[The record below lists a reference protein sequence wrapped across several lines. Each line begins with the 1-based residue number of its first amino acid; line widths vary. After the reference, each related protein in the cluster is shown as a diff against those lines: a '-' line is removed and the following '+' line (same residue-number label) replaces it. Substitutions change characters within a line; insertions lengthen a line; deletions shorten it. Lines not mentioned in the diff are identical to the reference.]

1 MALKFFSFGSKRK
14 QKVVDTTFSQEQK
27 ISNGNLFEIAQKL
40 RAQEEIDLRNYT
52 TKAGSDSE
60 IISMIDNQMLN
71 AYWLLELQCN
81 YFANSFNFELEDMN
95 LFQKLKMMIRVAFK
109 NGIAG
114 IYKVKDN
121 FLVVAISNLET
132 DHYQNVIKAKAIN
145 INNSNIDFTE
155 STLKNYAE
163 YEISDIENLCWFKW
177 GSAGLSAWITIYK
190 LCLIQQDLLT
200 MINVDKF
207 SYLKKLVHIVNDPS
221 SSEQE
226 VKDYFNIYKPFL
238 KKLKGTDLKNRIEVI
253 AEAQNGN
260 PNVLI
265 EFYKQTMGIYYAIYG
280 RRTNNDYKKERSITQ
295 EIGLT
300 SDNYKILE
308 KDWVDEFKVFAYNFK
323 KQFGIEIEVIEIK
336 DDMQDIS
343 NGATKDAK
351 EEGANNDN

>member
-1 MALKFFSFGSKRK
+1 MGIFSKKSKTAP
-14 QKVVDTTFSQEQK
+14 DPSFSEEQK
-27 ISNGNLFEIAQKL
+27 ISNGDLFEVAQKL
-40 RAQEEIDLRNYT
+40 RAQKEIDLRYYVNSQNVDA
-52 TKAGSDSE
+52 K
-60 IISMIDNQMLN
+60 IVQMIDNQMLN
-71 AYWLLELQCN
+71 AYWLLELQTN
-81 YFANSFNFELEDMN
+81 YFANSFNYEIEDMN
-95 LFQKLKMMIRVAFK
+95 LYQKIKMMVRVAFK

-121 FLVVAISNLET
+121 YLVVAISNLET
-132 DHYQNVIKAKAIN
+132 DHYQNIIKAKAIN

-155 STLKNYAE
+155 STLKNFAE
-163 YEISDIENLCWFKW
+163 YEINDVENLCVFKW

-221 SSEQE
+221 SSSQE
-226 VKDYFNIYKPFL
+226 VDDYFNIYKPFL

-253 AEAQNGN
+253 AEAQNSN

-308 KDWVDEFKVFAYNFK
+308 KDWIDEFKVFAYNFK
-323 KQFGIEIEVIEIK
+323 KQFNMEIKVIEN
-336 DDMQDIS
+336 DDNMQDIS
-343 NGATKDAK
+343 NGAVRDNLD
-351 EEGANNDN
+351 GGNNEV

>member
-1 MALKFFSFGSKRK
+1 MGIFSKKSKTAP
-14 QKVVDTTFSQEQK
+14 DPSFSEEQK
-27 ISNGNLFEIAQKL
+27 ISNGDLYEVAQKL
-40 RAQEEIDLRNYT
+40 RAQKEIDLRYYVNSQNVDA
-52 TKAGSDSE
+52 K
-60 IISMIDNQMLN
+60 IVQMIDNQMLN
-71 AYWLLELQCN
+71 AYWLLELQTN
-81 YFANSFNFELEDMN
+81 YFANSFNYEIEDMN
-95 LFQKLKMMIRVAFK
+95 LYQKIKMMIRVAFK

-121 FLVVAISNLET
+121 YLVVAISNLET

-155 STLKNYAE
+155 STLKNFAE
-163 YEISDIENLCWFKW
+163 YEINDVENLCVFKW

-221 SSEQE
+221 SSSQE
-226 VKDYFNIYKPFL
+226 VDDYFNIYKPFL

-253 AEAQNGN
+253 AEAQNSN

-308 KDWVDEFKVFAYNFK
+308 KDWIDEFKVFAYNFK
-323 KQFGIEIEVIEIK
+323 KQFNMEIK
-336 DDMQDIS
+336 VFENNEDMQDIS
-343 NGATKDAK
+343 NGAVRDNLD
-351 EEGANNDN
+351 GGNNEV

>member
-1 MALKFFSFGSKRK
+1 MGIFSKKSKTAP
-14 QKVVDTTFSQEQK
+14 DPSFSEEQK
-27 ISNGNLFEIAQKL
+27 ISNGDLFEVAQKL
-40 RAQEEIDLRNYT
+40 RAQKEIDLRYYVNSQNVDN
-52 TKAGSDSE
+52 K
-60 IISMIDNQMLN
+60 IVQMIDNQMLN
-71 AYWLLELQCN
+71 AYWLLELQTN
-81 YFANSFNFELEDMN
+81 YFANSFKYEIEDMN
-95 LFQKLKMMIRVAFK
+95 LYQKIKMMIRVAFK

-121 FLVVAISNLET
+121 YLVVAISNLET

-155 STLKNYAE
+155 STLKNFAE
-163 YEISDIENLCWFKW
+163 YEINDVENLCVFKW

-221 SSEQE
+221 SSSQE
-226 VKDYFNIYKPFL
+226 VDDYFNIYKPFL

-253 AEAQNGN
+253 AEAQNSN
-260 PNVLI
+260 TNVLI

-308 KDWVDEFKVFAYNFK
+308 KDWIDEFKVFAYNFK
-323 KQFGIEIEVIEIK
+323 KQFNMEIK
-336 DDMQDIS
+336 VFENDENMQDIS
-343 NGATKDAK
+343 NGAVKDNL
-351 EEGANNDN
+351 EGGSDEV

>member
-1 MALKFFSFGSKRK
+1 MGIFSKKSKTAPDPR
-14 QKVVDTTFSQEQK
+14 FSEEQK
-27 ISNGNLFEIAQKL
+27 ITNGDLYEVAQKL
-40 RAQEEIDLRNYT
+40 KAQKEIDLRYYVNSQNVDN
-52 TKAGSDSE
+52 K
-60 IISMIDNQMLN
+60 IVQMIDNQMLN
-71 AYWLLELQCN
+71 AYWLLELQTN
-81 YFANSFNFELEDMN
+81 YFANSFNFEIEDMN
-95 LFQKLKMMIRVAFK
+95 LYQKIKMMIRVAFK

-121 FLVVAISNLET
+121 YLVVAISNLET

-155 STLKNYAE
+155 STLKNFAE
-163 YEISDIENLCWFKW
+163 YEINDVENLCVFKW

-221 SSEQE
+221 SSTQE
-226 VKDYFNIYKPFL
+226 VDDYFNIYKPFL

-253 AEAQNGN
+253 AEAQNSN

-308 KDWVDEFKVFAYNFK
+308 KDWIDEFKVFAYNFK
-323 KQFGIEIEVIEIK
+323 KQFNMEIK
-336 DDMQDIS
+336 VFENDENMQDIS
-343 NGATKDAK
+343 NGAVRDNLD
-351 EEGANNDN
+351 GGNNEV

>member
-1 MALKFFSFGSKRK
+1 MGIFSKKSKTAP
-14 QKVVDTTFSQEQK
+14 DPSFSEEQK
-27 ISNGNLFEIAQKL
+27 ISNGDLYEVAQKL
-40 RAQEEIDLRNYT
+40 RAQKEIDLRYYVNSQNVDN
-52 TKAGSDSE
+52 K
-60 IISMIDNQMLN
+60 IVQMIDNQMLN
-71 AYWLLELQCN
+71 AYWLLELQTN
-81 YFANSFNFELEDMN
+81 YFANSFNFEIEDMN
-95 LFQKLKMMIRVAFK
+95 LYQKIKMMIRVAFK

-121 FLVVAISNLET
+121 YLVVAISNLET

-155 STLKNYAE
+155 STLKNFAE
-163 YEISDIENLCWFKW
+163 YEINDVENLCVFKW

-221 SSEQE
+221 SSSQE
-226 VKDYFNIYKPFL
+226 VDDYFNIYKPFL

-253 AEAQNGN
+253 AEAQNSN

-308 KDWVDEFKVFAYNFK
+308 KDWIDEFKVFAYNFK
-323 KQFGIEIEVIEIK
+323 KQFNMEIK
-336 DDMQDIS
+336 VFENNDNMQDIS
-343 NGATKDAK
+343 NGAVRDNLD
-351 EEGANNDN
+351 GGNNEV

>member
-1 MALKFFSFGSKRK
+1 MGIFSKKSKTAP
-14 QKVVDTTFSQEQK
+14 DPSFSEEQK
-27 ISNGNLFEIAQKL
+27 ISNGDLYEVAQKL
-40 RAQEEIDLRNYT
+40 RAQKEIDLRYYVNSQNVDN
-52 TKAGSDSE
+52 K
-60 IISMIDNQMLN
+60 IVQMIDTQMLN
-71 AYWLLELQCN
+71 AYWLLELQTN
-81 YFANSFNFELEDMN
+81 YFANSFNYEIEDMN
-95 LFQKLKMMIRVAFK
+95 LYQKIKMMIRVAFK

-121 FLVVAISNLET
+121 YLVVAISNLET
-132 DHYQNVIKAKAIN
+132 DHYQNIIKAKAIN

-155 STLKNYAE
+155 STLKNFAE
-163 YEISDIENLCWFKW
+163 YEINDVENLCVFKW

-221 SSEQE
+221 SSAQE
-226 VKDYFNIYKPFL
+226 VDDYFNIYKPFL

-253 AEAQNGN
+253 AEAQNSN

-308 KDWVDEFKVFAYNFK
+308 KDWIDEFKVFAYNFK
-323 KQFGIEIEVIEIK
+323 KQFNMEIK
-336 DDMQDIS
+336 VFENNDDMQDIS
-343 NGATKDAK
+343 NGAVR
-351 EEGANNDN
+351 DNLDGGSDEV

>member
-1 MALKFFSFGSKRK
+1 MGIFSKKSKTAP
-14 QKVVDTTFSQEQK
+14 DPSFSEEQK
-27 ISNGNLFEIAQKL
+27 ISNGDLFEVAQKL
-40 RAQEEIDLRNYT
+40 RAQKEIDLRYYVNSQNVDN
-52 TKAGSDSE
+52 K
-60 IISMIDNQMLN
+60 IVQMIDNQMLN
-71 AYWLLELQCN
+71 AYWLLELQTN
-81 YFANSFNFELEDMN
+81 YFANSFNYEIEDMN
-95 LFQKLKMMIRVAFK
+95 LYQKIKMMIRVAFK

-121 FLVVAISNLET
+121 YLVVAISNLET

-155 STLKNYAE
+155 STLKNFAE
-163 YEISDIENLCWFKW
+163 YEINDVENLCVFKW

-221 SSEQE
+221 SSSQE
-226 VKDYFNIYKPFL
+226 VDDYFNIYKPFL

-253 AEAQNGN
+253 AEAQNSN

-308 KDWVDEFKVFAYNFK
+308 KDWIDEFKVFAYNFK
-323 KQFGIEIEVIEIK
+323 KQFNMEIK
-336 DDMQDIS
+336 VFENNDDMQDIS
-343 NGATKDAK
+343 NGAVRDNLD
-351 EEGANNDN
+351 GGNNEV

>member
-1 MALKFFSFGSKRK
+1 MGIFSKKSKTAP
-14 QKVVDTTFSQEQK
+14 DPSFSEEQK
-27 ISNGNLFEIAQKL
+27 ISNGDLFEVAQKL
-40 RAQEEIDLRNYT
+40 RAQKEIDLRYYVNSQNVDA
-52 TKAGSDSE
+52 K
-60 IISMIDNQMLN
+60 IVQMIDNQMLN
-71 AYWLLELQCN
+71 AYWLLELQTN
-81 YFANSFNFELEDMN
+81 YFANSFNYEIEDMN
-95 LFQKLKMMIRVAFK
+95 LYQKIKMMIRVAFK

-121 FLVVAISNLET
+121 YLVVAISNLET

-155 STLKNYAE
+155 STLKNFAE
-163 YEISDIENLCWFKW
+163 YEINDVENLCVFKW

-221 SSEQE
+221 SSSQE
-226 VKDYFNIYKPFL
+226 VDDYFNIYKPFL

-253 AEAQNGN
+253 AEAQNSN

-308 KDWVDEFKVFAYNFK
+308 KDWIDEFKVFAYNFK
-323 KQFGIEIEVIEIK
+323 KQFNMEIK
-336 DDMQDIS
+336 VFENDDNMQDIS
-343 NGATKDAK
+343 NGAVRDNL
-351 EEGANNDN
+351 EGDNNEV

>member
-1 MALKFFSFGSKRK
+1 MGIFSKKSKTAP
-14 QKVVDTTFSQEQK
+14 DPSFSEEQK
-27 ISNGNLFEIAQKL
+27 ISNGDLYEVAQKL
-40 RAQEEIDLRNYT
+40 RAQKEIDLRYYVNSQNVDN
-52 TKAGSDSE
+52 K
-60 IISMIDNQMLN
+60 IVQMIDNQMLN
-71 AYWLLELQCN
+71 AYWLLELQTN
-81 YFANSFNFELEDMN
+81 YFANSFNYEIEDMN
-95 LFQKLKMMIRVAFK
+95 LYQKIKMMIRVAFK

-121 FLVVAISNLET
+121 YLVVAISNLET
-132 DHYQNVIKAKAIN
+132 DHYQNIVKAKAIN

-155 STLKNYAE
+155 STLKNFAE
-163 YEISDIENLCWFKW
+163 YEINDVENLCVFKW

-221 SSEQE
+221 SSSQE
-226 VKDYFNIYKPFL
+226 VDDYFNIYKPFL

-253 AEAQNGN
+253 AEAQNSN

-308 KDWVDEFKVFAYNFK
+308 KDWIDEFKVFAYNFK
-323 KQFGIEIEVIEIK
+323 KQFNMEIK
-336 DDMQDIS
+336 VFENDDNMQDIS
-343 NGATKDAK
+343 NGAVRDNLD
-351 EEGANNDN
+351 GGNNEV

>member
-1 MALKFFSFGSKRK
+1 MGIFSKKSKTAP
-14 QKVVDTTFSQEQK
+14 DPSFSEEQK
-27 ISNGNLFEIAQKL
+27 ISNGDLYEVAQKL
-40 RAQEEIDLRNYT
+40 RAQKEIDLRYYVNSQNVDN
-52 TKAGSDSE
+52 K
-60 IISMIDNQMLN
+60 IVQMIDNQMLN
-71 AYWLLELQCN
+71 AYWLLELQTN
-81 YFANSFNFELEDMN
+81 YFANSFNYEIEDMN
-95 LFQKLKMMIRVAFK
+95 LYQKIKMMIRVAFK

-121 FLVVAISNLET
+121 YLVVAISNLET

-155 STLKNYAE
+155 STLKNFAE
-163 YEISDIENLCWFKW
+163 YEINDVENLCVFKW

-221 SSEQE
+221 SSSQE
-226 VKDYFNIYKPFL
+226 VDDYFNIYKPFL
-238 KKLKGTDLKNRIEVI
+238 KKLKGTDLKNRIEVL
-253 AEAQNGN
+253 AEAQNSN

-308 KDWVDEFKVFAYNFK
+308 KDWIDEFKVFAYNFK
-323 KQFGIEIEVIEIK
+323 KQFNMEIK
-336 DDMQDIS
+336 VFENNDNMQDIS
-343 NGATKDAK
+343 NGAVRDNL
-351 EEGANNDN
+351 EGDNNEV

>member
-1 MALKFFSFGSKRK
+1 MGIFSKKSKTAP
-14 QKVVDTTFSQEQK
+14 DPSFSEEQK
-27 ISNGNLFEIAQKL
+27 ITDGNLFEVAQKL
-40 RAQEEIDLRNYT
+40 RAQKEIDLRAYVNSQNVDN
-52 TKAGSDSE
+52 K
-60 IISMIDNQMLN
+60 IVQMIDNQMLN
-71 AYWLLELQCN
+71 AYWLLELQTN
-81 YFANSFNFELEDMN
+81 YFANSFNYEIEDMN
-95 LFQKLKMMIRVAFK
+95 LYQKIKMMIRVAFK

-121 FLVVAISNLET
+121 YLVVAISNLET

-155 STLKNYAE
+155 STLKNFAE
-163 YEISDIENLCWFKW
+163 YEINDVENLCVFKW

-221 SSEQE
+221 SSAQE
-226 VKDYFNIYKPFL
+226 VDDYFNIYKPFL

-253 AEAQNGN
+253 AEAQNSN

-308 KDWVDEFKVFAYNFK
+308 KDWIDEFKVFAYNFK
-323 KQFGIEIEVIEIK
+323 KQFNMEIK
-336 DDMQDIS
+336 VFENNDNMQDIS
-343 NGATKDAK
+343 NGAVRDNL
-351 EEGANNDN
+351 EGASDEV

>member
-1 MALKFFSFGSKRK
+1 MGIFSKKSKTAP
-14 QKVVDTTFSQEQK
+14 DPSFSEEQK
-27 ISNGNLFEIAQKL
+27 ISNGDLFEVAQKL
-40 RAQEEIDLRNYT
+40 RAQKEIDLRYYVNSQNVDN
-52 TKAGSDSE
+52 K
-60 IISMIDNQMLN
+60 IVQMIDSQMLN
-71 AYWLLELQCN
+71 AYWLLELQTN
-81 YFANSFNFELEDMN
+81 YFANSFNYEIEDMN
-95 LFQKLKMMIRVAFK
+95 LYQKIKMMIRVAFK

-121 FLVVAISNLET
+121 YLVVAISNLET

-155 STLKNYAE
+155 STLKNFAE
-163 YEISDIENLCWFKW
+163 YEINDVENLCVFKW

-221 SSEQE
+221 SSSQE
-226 VKDYFNIYKPFL
+226 VDDYFNIYKPFL
-238 KKLKGTDLKNRIEVI
+238 KKLKGTDLKNRIEVL
-253 AEAQNGN
+253 AEAQNSN

-308 KDWVDEFKVFAYNFK
+308 KDWIDEFKVFAYNFK
-323 KQFGIEIEVIEIK
+323 KQFNMEIK
-336 DDMQDIS
+336 VFENDDNMQDIS
-343 NGATKDAK
+343 NGAVRDNL
-351 EEGANNDN
+351 EGDNNEV

>member
-1 MALKFFSFGSKRK
+1 MGIFSKKSKTAP
-14 QKVVDTTFSQEQK
+14 DPSFSEEQK
-27 ISNGNLFEIAQKL
+27 ISNGDLYEVAQKL
-40 RAQEEIDLRNYT
+40 RAQKEIDLRYYVNSQNVDA
-52 TKAGSDSE
+52 K
-60 IISMIDNQMLN
+60 IVQMIDNQMLN
-71 AYWLLELQCN
+71 AYWLLELQTN
-81 YFANSFNFELEDMN
+81 YFANSFNYEIEDMN
-95 LFQKLKMMIRVAFK
+95 LYQKIKMMIRVAFK

-121 FLVVAISNLET
+121 YLVVAISNLET

-155 STLKNYAE
+155 STLKNFAE
-163 YEISDIENLCWFKW
+163 YEINDVENLCVFKW

-221 SSEQE
+221 SSSQE
-226 VKDYFNIYKPFL
+226 VDDYFNIYKPFL

-253 AEAQNGN
+253 AEAQNSN

-308 KDWVDEFKVFAYNFK
+308 KDWIDEFKVFAYNFK
-323 KQFGIEIEVIEIK
+323 KQFNMEIKVIEN
-336 DDMQDIS
+336 DDNMQDIS
-343 NGATKDAK
+343 NGAVRDNLD
-351 EEGANNDN
+351 GGNNEV

>member
-1 MALKFFSFGSKRK
+1 MGIFSKKSKTAP
-14 QKVVDTTFSQEQK
+14 DPSFSEEQK
-27 ISNGNLFEIAQKL
+27 ISNGDLFEVAQKL
-40 RAQEEIDLRNYT
+40 RAQKEIDLRYYVNSQNVDA
-52 TKAGSDSE
+52 K
-60 IISMIDNQMLN
+60 IVQMIDNQMLN
-71 AYWLLELQCN
+71 AYWLLELQTN
-81 YFANSFNFELEDMN
+81 YFANSFNYEIEDMN
-95 LFQKLKMMIRVAFK
+95 LYQKIKMMIRVAFK

-121 FLVVAISNLET
+121 YLVVAISNLET

-155 STLKNYAE
+155 STLKNFAE
-163 YEISDIENLCWFKW
+163 YEINDVENLCVFKW

-221 SSEQE
+221 SSTQE
-226 VKDYFNIYKPFL
+226 VDDYFNIYKPFL

-253 AEAQNGN
+253 AEAQNSN

-300 SDNYKILE
+300 SDNYKTLE
-308 KDWVDEFKVFAYNFK
+308 KDWIDEFKVFAYNFK
-323 KQFGIEIEVIEIK
+323 KQFNMEIK
-336 DDMQDIS
+336 VFENDDNMQDIS
-343 NGATKDAK
+343 NGAVRDNL
-351 EEGANNDN
+351 EGASDEV

>member
-1 MALKFFSFGSKRK
+1 MGIFSKKSK
-14 QKVVDTTFSQEQK
+14 VAPDPSFSEEQK
-27 ISNGNLFEIAQKL
+27 ISNGDLFEVAQKL
-40 RAQEEIDLRNYT
+40 RAQKEIDLRYYVNSQNVDN
-52 TKAGSDSE
+52 K
-60 IISMIDNQMLN
+60 IVQMIDNQMFN
-71 AYWLLELQCN
+71 AYWLLELQTN
-81 YFANSFNFELEDMN
+81 YFANSFKYEIEDMN
-95 LFQKLKMMIRVAFK
+95 LYQKIKMMIRVAFK

-121 FLVVAISNLET
+121 YLVVAISNLET

-155 STLKNYAE
+155 STLKNFAE
-163 YEISDIENLCWFKW
+163 YEINDVENLCVFKW

-221 SSEQE
+221 SSSQE
-226 VKDYFNIYKPFL
+226 VDDYFNIYKPFL

-253 AEAQNGN
+253 AEAQNSN

-308 KDWVDEFKVFAYNFK
+308 KDWIDEFKVFAYNFK
-323 KQFGIEIEVIEIK
+323 KQFNMEIKVIEN
-336 DDMQDIS
+336 DENMQDIS
-343 NGATKDAK
+343 NGAVRDNL
-351 EEGANNDN
+351 EGDNNEV

>member
-1 MALKFFSFGSKRK
+1 MGIFSKKSKTAP
-14 QKVVDTTFSQEQK
+14 DPSFSEEQK
-27 ISNGNLFEIAQKL
+27 ISNGDLYEVAQKL
-40 RAQEEIDLRNYT
+40 RAQKEIDLRYYVNSQNVDN
-52 TKAGSDSE
+52 K
-60 IISMIDNQMLN
+60 IVQMIDSQMLN
-71 AYWLLELQCN
+71 AYWLLELQTN
-81 YFANSFNFELEDMN
+81 YFANSFNFEIEDMN
-95 LFQKLKMMIRVAFK
+95 LYQKIKMMIRVAFK

-121 FLVVAISNLET
+121 YLVVAISNLET

-155 STLKNYAE
+155 STLKNFAE
-163 YEISDIENLCWFKW
+163 YEINDVENLCVFKW

-221 SSEQE
+221 SSSQE
-226 VKDYFNIYKPFL
+226 VDDYFNIYKPFL

-253 AEAQNGN
+253 AEAQNSN

-308 KDWVDEFKVFAYNFK
+308 KDWIDEFKVFAYNFK
-323 KQFGIEIEVIEIK
+323 KQFNMEIK
-336 DDMQDIS
+336 VFENNDNMQDIS
-343 NGATKDAK
+343 NGAVRDNLD
-351 EEGANNDN
+351 GGNNEV

>member
-1 MALKFFSFGSKRK
+1 MGIFSKKSKTAP
-14 QKVVDTTFSQEQK
+14 DPSFSEEQK
-27 ISNGNLFEIAQKL
+27 ISNGDLFEVAQKL
-40 RAQEEIDLRNYT
+40 RAQKEIDLRYYVNSQNVDN
-52 TKAGSDSE
+52 K
-60 IISMIDNQMLN
+60 IVQMIDNQMLN
-71 AYWLLELQCN
+71 AYWLLELQTN
-81 YFANSFNFELEDMN
+81 YFANSFNYEIEDMN
-95 LFQKLKMMIRVAFK
+95 LYQKIKMMIRVAFK

-121 FLVVAISNLET
+121 YLVVAISSLET

-155 STLKNYAE
+155 STLKNFAE
-163 YEISDIENLCWFKW
+163 YEINDVENLCVFKW

-221 SSEQE
+221 SSSQE
-226 VKDYFNIYKPFL
+226 VDDYFNIYKPFL

-253 AEAQNGN
+253 AEAQNSN

-308 KDWVDEFKVFAYNFK
+308 KDWIDEFKVFAYNFK
-323 KQFGIEIEVIEIK
+323 KQFNMEIK
-336 DDMQDIS
+336 VFENDENMQDIS
-343 NGATKDAK
+343 NGAVRDNLD
-351 EEGANNDN
+351 GGNNEV

>member
-1 MALKFFSFGSKRK
+1 MGLNFFSFGSKK
-14 QKVVDTTFSQEQK
+14 KTKTVDTSFSEEQK
-27 ISNGNLFEIAQKL
+27 ISNGDLFEVAQKL
-40 RAQEEIDLRNYT
+40 RAQKEIDLRYYVNSQNVDN
-52 TKAGSDSE
+52 K
-60 IISMIDNQMLN
+60 IVQMIDNQMLN
-71 AYWLLELQCN
+71 AYWLLELQTN
-81 YFANSFNFELEDMN
+81 YFANSFNFEIEDMN
-95 LFQKLKMMIRVAFK
+95 LYQKIKMMIRVAFK

-114 IYKVKDN
+114 IYKVKN
-121 FLVVAISNLET
+121 NYLVVAISNLET

-155 STLKNYAE
+155 STLKNFAE
-163 YEISDIENLCWFKW
+163 YEINDVENLCVFKW

-221 SSEQE
+221 SSSQE
-226 VKDYFNIYKPFL
+226 VDDYFNIYKPFL

-253 AEAQNGN
+253 AEAQNSN

-308 KDWVDEFKVFAYNFK
+308 KDWIDEFKVFAYNFK
-323 KQFGIEIEVIEIK
+323 KQFNMEIKVIEN
-336 DDMQDIS
+336 DENMQDIS
-343 NGATKDAK
+343 NGAVRDNLD
-351 EEGANNDN
+351 GGNNEV

>member
-1 MALKFFSFGSKRK
+1 MGIFSKKSKTAP
-14 QKVVDTTFSQEQK
+14 DPSFSEEQK
-27 ISNGNLFEIAQKL
+27 ISNGDLYEVAQKL
-40 RAQEEIDLRNYT
+40 RAQKEIDLRYYVNSQNVDN
-52 TKAGSDSE
+52 K
-60 IISMIDNQMLN
+60 IVQMIDNQMLN
-71 AYWLLELQCN
+71 AYWLLELQTN
-81 YFANSFNFELEDMN
+81 YFANSFNYEIEDMN
-95 LFQKLKMMIRVAFK
+95 LYQKIKMMIRVAFK

-121 FLVVAISNLET
+121 YLVVAISNLET
-132 DHYQNVIKAKAIN
+132 DHYQNIIKAKAIN

-155 STLKNYAE
+155 STLKNFAE
-163 YEISDIENLCWFKW
+163 YEINDVENLCVFKW

-221 SSEQE
+221 SSSQE
-226 VKDYFNIYKPFL
+226 VDDYFNIYKPFL
-238 KKLKGTDLKNRIEVI
+238 KKLKGTDLKNRIEVL
-253 AEAQNGN
+253 AEAQNSN

-308 KDWVDEFKVFAYNFK
+308 KDWIDEFKVFAYNFK
-323 KQFGIEIEVIEIK
+323 KQFNMEIK
-336 DDMQDIS
+336 VFENNDDMQDIS
-343 NGATKDAK
+343 NGAVRDNLD
-351 EEGANNDN
+351 GGNNEV

>member
-1 MALKFFSFGSKRK
+1 MGIFSKKSKTAP
-14 QKVVDTTFSQEQK
+14 DPSFSEEQK
-27 ISNGNLFEIAQKL
+27 ISNGDLYEVAQKL
-40 RAQEEIDLRNYT
+40 RAQKEIDLRYYVNSQNIDN
-52 TKAGSDSE
+52 K
-60 IISMIDNQMLN
+60 IVQMIDNQMLN
-71 AYWLLELQCN
+71 AYWLLELQTN
-81 YFANSFNFELEDMN
+81 YFANSFNFEIEDMN
-95 LFQKLKMMIRVAFK
+95 LYQKIKMMIRVAFK

-114 IYKVKDN
+114 IYKVNDN
-121 FLVVAISNLET
+121 YLVVAISNLET

-155 STLKNYAE
+155 STLKNFAE
-163 YEISDIENLCWFKW
+163 YEINDVENLCVFKW

-221 SSEQE
+221 SSSQE
-226 VKDYFNIYKPFL
+226 VDDYFNIYKPFL

-253 AEAQNGN
+253 AEAQNSN

-308 KDWVDEFKVFAYNFK
+308 KDWIDEFKVFAYNFK
-323 KQFGIEIEVIEIK
+323 KQFNMEIK
-336 DDMQDIS
+336 VFENDDNMQDIS
-343 NGATKDAK
+343 NGAVRDNL
-351 EEGANNDN
+351 EGDNNEV

>member
-1 MALKFFSFGSKRK
+1 MGIFSKKSKTAP
-14 QKVVDTTFSQEQK
+14 DPSFSEEQK
-27 ISNGNLFEIAQKL
+27 ISNGDLFEVAQKL
-40 RAQEEIDLRNYT
+40 RAQKEIDLRYYVNSQNVDN
-52 TKAGSDSE
+52 K
-60 IISMIDNQMLN
+60 IVQMIDTQMLN
-71 AYWLLELQCN
+71 AYWLLELQTN
-81 YFANSFNFELEDMN
+81 YFANSFNYEIEDMN
-95 LFQKLKMMIRVAFK
+95 LYQKIKMMIRVAFK

-121 FLVVAISNLET
+121 YLVVAISNLET
-132 DHYQNVIKAKAIN
+132 DHFQNVIKAKAIN

-155 STLKNYAE
+155 STLKNFAE
-163 YEISDIENLCWFKW
+163 YEINDVENLCVFKW

-221 SSEQE
+221 SSSQE
-226 VKDYFNIYKPFL
+226 VDDYFNIYKPFL

-253 AEAQNGN
+253 AEAQNSN

-308 KDWVDEFKVFAYNFK
+308 KDWIDEFKVFAYNFK
-323 KQFGIEIEVIEIK
+323 KQFNMEIK
-336 DDMQDIS
+336 VFENDDNMQDIS
-343 NGATKDAK
+343 NGAVRDNLD
-351 EEGANNDN
+351 GGNNEV

>member
-1 MALKFFSFGSKRK
+1 MGIFSKKSKTAP
-14 QKVVDTTFSQEQK
+14 DPSFSEEQK
-27 ISNGNLFEIAQKL
+27 ISNGDLYEVAQKL
-40 RAQEEIDLRNYT
+40 KAQKEIDLRYYVNSQNVDN
-52 TKAGSDSE
+52 K
-60 IISMIDNQMLN
+60 IVQMIDSQMLN
-71 AYWLLELQCN
+71 AYWLLELQTN
-81 YFANSFNFELEDMN
+81 YFANSFNYEIEDMN
-95 LFQKLKMMIRVAFK
+95 LYQKIKMMIRVAFK

-121 FLVVAISNLET
+121 YLVVAISNLET

-155 STLKNYAE
+155 STLKNFAE
-163 YEISDIENLCWFKW
+163 YEINDVENLCVFKW

-221 SSEQE
+221 SSSQE
-226 VKDYFNIYKPFL
+226 VDDYFNIYKPFL

-253 AEAQNGN
+253 AEAQNSN

-308 KDWVDEFKVFAYNFK
+308 KDWIDEFKVFAYNFK
-323 KQFGIEIEVIEIK
+323 KQFNMEIK
-336 DDMQDIS
+336 VFENDDNMQDIS
-343 NGATKDAK
+343 NGAVRDNLD
-351 EEGANNDN
+351 GGNNEV

>member
-1 MALKFFSFGSKRK
+1 MGIFSKKSKTAP
-14 QKVVDTTFSQEQK
+14 DPSFSEEQK
-27 ISNGNLFEIAQKL
+27 ISNGDLYEVAQKL
-40 RAQEEIDLRNYT
+40 RAQKEIDLRYYVNSQNVDA
-52 TKAGSDSE
+52 K
-60 IISMIDNQMLN
+60 IVQMIDNQMLN
-71 AYWLLELQCN
+71 AYWLLELQTN
-81 YFANSFNFELEDMN
+81 YFANSFNYEIEDMN
-95 LFQKLKMMIRVAFK
+95 LYQKIKMMIRVAFK

-114 IYKVKDN
+114 IYKVNDN
-121 FLVVAISNLET
+121 YLVVAISNLET

-155 STLKNYAE
+155 STLKNFAE
-163 YEISDIENLCWFKW
+163 YEINDVENLCVFKW

-221 SSEQE
+221 SSSQE
-226 VKDYFNIYKPFL
+226 VDDYFNIYKPFL

-253 AEAQNGN
+253 AEAQNSN

-308 KDWVDEFKVFAYNFK
+308 KDWIDEFKVFAYNFK
-323 KQFGIEIEVIEIK
+323 KQFNMEIKVIEN
-336 DDMQDIS
+336 DENMQDIS
-343 NGATKDAK
+343 NGAVRDNLD
-351 EEGANNDN
+351 GGNNEV

>member
-1 MALKFFSFGSKRK
+1 MGIFSKKSKTAP
-14 QKVVDTTFSQEQK
+14 DPSFSEEQK
-27 ISNGNLFEIAQKL
+27 ISNGDLFEVAQKL
-40 RAQEEIDLRNYT
+40 RAQKEIDLRYYVNSQNVDN
-52 TKAGSDSE
+52 K
-60 IISMIDNQMLN
+60 IVQMIDSQMLN
-71 AYWLLELQCN
+71 AYWLLELQTN
-81 YFANSFNFELEDMN
+81 YFANSFKYEIEDMN
-95 LFQKLKMMIRVAFK
+95 LYQKIKMMIRVAFK

-121 FLVVAISNLET
+121 YLVVAISNLET

-155 STLKNYAE
+155 STLKNFAE
-163 YEISDIENLCWFKW
+163 YEITDIENLCVFKW

-221 SSEQE
+221 SSSQE
-226 VKDYFNIYKPFL
+226 VDDYFNIYKPFL

-253 AEAQNGN
+253 AEAQNSN

-308 KDWVDEFKVFAYNFK
+308 KDWIDEFKVFAYNFK
-323 KQFGIEIEVIEIK
+323 KQFNMEIK
-336 DDMQDIS
+336 VFENDENMQDIS
-343 NGATKDAK
+343 NGAVRDNL
-351 EEGANNDN
+351 EGENNEV

>member
-1 MALKFFSFGSKRK
+1 MGIFSKKSKTAP
-14 QKVVDTTFSQEQK
+14 DPSFSEEQK
-27 ISNGNLFEIAQKL
+27 ISNGDLYEVAQKL
-40 RAQEEIDLRNYT
+40 RAQKEIDLRYYVNSQNVDN
-52 TKAGSDSE
+52 K
-60 IISMIDNQMLN
+60 IIQMIDSQMLN
-71 AYWLLELQCN
+71 AYWLLELQTN
-81 YFANSFNFELEDMN
+81 YFANSFNYEIEDMN
-95 LFQKLKMMIRVAFK
+95 LYQKIKMMIRVAFK

-121 FLVVAISNLET
+121 YLVVAISNLET

-155 STLKNYAE
+155 STLKNFAE
-163 YEISDIENLCWFKW
+163 YEINDVENLCVFKW

-221 SSEQE
+221 SSSQE
-226 VKDYFNIYKPFL
+226 VDDYFNIYKPFL

-253 AEAQNGN
+253 AEAQNSN

-308 KDWVDEFKVFAYNFK
+308 KDWIDEFKVFAYNFK
-323 KQFGIEIEVIEIK
+323 KQFNMEIK
-336 DDMQDIS
+336 VFENNDDMQDIS
-343 NGATKDAK
+343 NGAVRDNLD
-351 EEGANNDN
+351 GGNNEV

>member
-1 MALKFFSFGSKRK
+1 MGIFSKKSKTAP
-14 QKVVDTTFSQEQK
+14 DPSFSEEQK
-27 ISNGNLFEIAQKL
+27 ISNGDLFEVAQKL
-40 RAQEEIDLRNYT
+40 RAQKQIDLRYYVNSQNVDN
-52 TKAGSDSE
+52 K
-60 IISMIDNQMLN
+60 IVQMIDNQMLN
-71 AYWLLELQCN
+71 AYWLLELQTN
-81 YFANSFNFELEDMN
+81 YFANSFNFEIEDMN
-95 LFQKLKMMIRVAFK
+95 LYQKIKMMIRVAFK

-121 FLVVAISNLET
+121 YLVVAISNLET
-132 DHYQNVIKAKAIN
+132 DHFQNVIKAKAIN

-155 STLKNYAE
+155 STLKNFAE
-163 YEISDIENLCWFKW
+163 YEINDVENLCVFKW

-221 SSEQE
+221 SSTQE
-226 VKDYFNIYKPFL
+226 VDDYFNIYKPFL

-253 AEAQNGN
+253 AEAQNSN

-308 KDWVDEFKVFAYNFK
+308 KDWIDEFKVFAYNFK
-323 KQFGIEIEVIEIK
+323 KQFNMEIK
-336 DDMQDIS
+336 VFENDENMQDIS
-343 NGATKDAK
+343 NGAVRDNL
-351 EEGANNDN
+351 EGDNNEV

>member
-1 MALKFFSFGSKRK
+1 MGIFSKKSKTAP
-14 QKVVDTTFSQEQK
+14 DPSFSEEQK
-27 ISNGNLFEIAQKL
+27 ISNGDLFEVAQKL
-40 RAQEEIDLRNYT
+40 RAQKEIDLRYYVNSQNVDN
-52 TKAGSDSE
+52 K
-60 IISMIDNQMLN
+60 IVQMIDNQMLN
-71 AYWLLELQCN
+71 AYWLLELQTN
-81 YFANSFNFELEDMN
+81 YFANSFNYEIEDMN
-95 LFQKLKMMIRVAFK
+95 LYQKIKMMIRVAFK

-121 FLVVAISNLET
+121 YLVVAISNLET

-155 STLKNYAE
+155 STLKNFAE
-163 YEISDIENLCWFKW
+163 YEINDVENLCVFKW

-221 SSEQE
+221 SSTQE
-226 VKDYFNIYKPFL
+226 VDDYFNIYKPFL

-253 AEAQNGN
+253 AEAQNSN

-308 KDWVDEFKVFAYNFK
+308 KDWIDEFKVFAYNFK
-323 KQFGIEIEVIEIK
+323 KQFNMEIK
-336 DDMQDIS
+336 VFENDDNMQDLS
-343 NGATKDAK
+343 NGAVRDNL
-351 EEGANNDN
+351 EGDNNEV

>member
-1 MALKFFSFGSKRK
+1 MGIFSKKSKTAP
-14 QKVVDTTFSQEQK
+14 DPSFSEEQK
-27 ISNGNLFEIAQKL
+27 ITNGDLFEVAQKL
-40 RAQEEIDLRNYT
+40 RAQKEIDLRYYVNSQNVDN
-52 TKAGSDSE
+52 K
-60 IISMIDNQMLN
+60 IVQMIDNQMLN
-71 AYWLLELQCN
+71 AYWLLELQTN
-81 YFANSFNFELEDMN
+81 YFANSFNFEIEDMN
-95 LFQKLKMMIRVAFK
+95 LYQKIKMMIRVAFK

-121 FLVVAISNLET
+121 YLVVAISNLET
-132 DHYQNVIKAKAIN
+132 DHYQNIIKAKAIN

-155 STLKNYAE
+155 GTLKNFAE
-163 YEISDIENLCWFKW
+163 YEINDVENLCVFKW

-190 LCLIQQDLLT
+190 FCLIQQDLLT

-221 SSEQE
+221 SSAQE
-226 VKDYFNIYKPFL
+226 VDDYFNIYKPFL

-253 AEAQNGN
+253 AEAQNSN

-265 EFYKQTMGIYYAIYG
+265 EFYKQTMGIYYAMYG

-308 KDWVDEFKVFAYNFK
+308 KDWIDEFKVFAYNFK
-323 KQFGIEIEVIEIK
+323 KQFNMEIKVIEN
-336 DDMQDIS
+336 DENMQDIS
-343 NGATKDAK
+343 NGAVRDNL
-351 EEGANNDN
+351 EGDNNEV

>member
-1 MALKFFSFGSKRK
+1 MGIFSKKSKTAP
-14 QKVVDTTFSQEQK
+14 DPSFSEEQK
-27 ISNGNLFEIAQKL
+27 ISNGDLYEVAQKL
-40 RAQEEIDLRNYT
+40 RAQKEIDLRHYVNSQNVDN
-52 TKAGSDSE
+52 K
-60 IISMIDNQMLN
+60 IVQMIDNQMLN
-71 AYWLLELQCN
+71 AYWLLELQTN
-81 YFANSFNFELEDMN
+81 YFANSFNYEIEDMN
-95 LFQKLKMMIRVAFK
+95 LYQKIKMMIRVAFK

-114 IYKVKDN
+114 IYKVNDN
-121 FLVVAISNLET
+121 YLVVAISNLET

-155 STLKNYAE
+155 STLKNFAE
-163 YEISDIENLCWFKW
+163 YEINDVENLCVFKW

-221 SSEQE
+221 SSSQE
-226 VKDYFNIYKPFL
+226 VDDYFNIYKPFL

-253 AEAQNGN
+253 AEAQNSN

-308 KDWVDEFKVFAYNFK
+308 KDWIDEFKVFAYNFK
-323 KQFGIEIEVIEIK
+323 KQFNMEIKVIEN
-336 DDMQDIS
+336 DENMQDIS
-343 NGATKDAK
+343 NGAVR
-351 EEGANNDN
+351 DNLDGGSDEV

>member
-1 MALKFFSFGSKRK
+1 
-14 QKVVDTTFSQEQK
+14 
-27 ISNGNLFEIAQKL
+27 
-40 RAQEEIDLRNYT
+40 
-52 TKAGSDSE
+52 
-60 IISMIDNQMLN
+60 
-71 AYWLLELQCN
+71 
-81 YFANSFNFELEDMN
+81 
-95 LFQKLKMMIRVAFK
+95 MMIRVAFK

-121 FLVVAISNLET
+121 YLVVAISSLET

-145 INNSNIDFTE
+145 INNSNIDFKE
-155 STLKNYAE
+155 STLKNIAE
-163 YEISDIENLCWFKW
+163 YEINDVENLCVFKW

-221 SSEQE
+221 SSSQE
-226 VKDYFNIYKPFL
+226 VDDYFNIYKPFL

-253 AEAQNGN
+253 AEAQNSN

-308 KDWVDEFKVFAYNFK
+308 KDWIDEFKVFAYNFK
-323 KQFGIEIEVIEIK
+323 KQFNMEIKVIEN
-336 DDMQDIS
+336 DDNMQDIS
-343 NGATKDAK
+343 NGAVRDNLD
-351 EEGANNDN
+351 GGNNEV

>member
-1 MALKFFSFGSKRK
+1 MGIFSKKSKTAP
-14 QKVVDTTFSQEQK
+14 DPSFSEEQK
-27 ISNGNLFEIAQKL
+27 ISNGDLFEVAQKL
-40 RAQEEIDLRNYT
+40 RAQKEIDLRYYVNSQNVDN
-52 TKAGSDSE
+52 K
-60 IISMIDNQMLN
+60 IVQMIDSQMLN
-71 AYWLLELQCN
+71 AYWLLELQTN
-81 YFANSFNFELEDMN
+81 YFANSFNYEIEDLN
-95 LFQKLKMMIRVAFK
+95 LYQKIKMMIRVAFK

-121 FLVVAISNLET
+121 YLVVAISNLET

-155 STLKNYAE
+155 STLKNFAE
-163 YEISDIENLCWFKW
+163 YEINDVENLCVFKW

-221 SSEQE
+221 SSSQE
-226 VKDYFNIYKPFL
+226 VDDYFNIYKPFL

-253 AEAQNGN
+253 AEAQNSN

-308 KDWVDEFKVFAYNFK
+308 KDWIDEFKVFAYNFK
-323 KQFGIEIEVIEIK
+323 KQFNMEIK
-336 DDMQDIS
+336 VFENNDNMQDIS
-343 NGATKDAK
+343 NGAVRDNL
-351 EEGANNDN
+351 EGDNNEV